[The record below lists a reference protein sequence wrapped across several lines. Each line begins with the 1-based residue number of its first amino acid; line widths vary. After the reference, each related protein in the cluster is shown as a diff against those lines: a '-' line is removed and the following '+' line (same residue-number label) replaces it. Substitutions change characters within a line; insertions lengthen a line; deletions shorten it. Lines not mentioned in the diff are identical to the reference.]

1 MLRKTAFALV
11 VLTLM
16 LGMSSAA
23 FAQKTTVLRVVVI
36 KTDDVSAY
44 LQQLE
49 KGKEVMKKLG
59 ITQQIRVWQATF
71 AGPNAGS
78 IVAAIEY
85 PNMAAFADADAK
97 TRADK
102 DYQAWLKD
110 TAKLRTIV
118 SDSLYREL

>member
-1 MLRKTAFALV
+1 VLRKTAFVFV

-23 FAQKTTVLRVVVI
+23 FAQKATVARIVVV
-36 KTDDVSAY
+36 KTDNVAAY
-44 LQQLE
+44 LQALE
-49 KGKEVMKKLG
+49 NGKEIMKKIG

-78 IVAAIEY
+78 IVVAIEY
-85 PNMAAFADADAK
+85 PNIAAFADADAK

-102 DYQAWLKD
+102 DYQAWLKGLE
-110 TAKLRTIV
+110 KIRTIL
-118 SDSLYREL
+118 SDSLYKEL